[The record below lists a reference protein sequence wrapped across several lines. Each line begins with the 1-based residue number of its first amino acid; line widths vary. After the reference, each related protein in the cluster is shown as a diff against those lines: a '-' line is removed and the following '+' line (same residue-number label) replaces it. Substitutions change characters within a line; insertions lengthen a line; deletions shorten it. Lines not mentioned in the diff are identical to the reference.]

1 MTRAFNRRP
10 HAGFLLRA
18 GLAAGAALTLALAA
32 GGAAHASTVT
42 DAKGDILPTFDA
54 KGSKTTDNFA
64 DLDVVSAAVTF
75 NSNDVFLTAQMAG
88 AIGSTENGFYVWG
101 VNTGTGTE
109 FFQTLTPALGKGV
122 AFDTFIILNPN
133 GTGSVN
139 YFSGEPSEGLGAGS
153 VTINGNT
160 ISAVI
165 PRDLLESTG
174 FDISQYGFN
183 IWPRTNGFANTDIAD
198 FAPDARNFEGT
209 AVPEPATWAF
219 LIAGFGL
226 VGSAMRRRRNL
237 QAA

>member
-1 MTRAFNRRP
+1 MTAAVSTR
-10 HAGFLLRA
+10 LRA
-18 GLAAGAALTLALAA
+18 GFAFRAGAAAVAALVLAFAA
-32 GGAAHASTVT
+32 SDAAHATTVS
-42 DAKGDILPTFDA
+42 DAKGDLLPTFDA
-54 KGSKTTDNFA
+54 KGSHTSDNFA
-64 DLDVVSAAVTF
+64 DLDVVSATVTF

-88 AIGSTENGFYVWG
+88 AIGSTDNGFYVWG

-109 FFQTLTPALGKGV
+109 FFQSLTPALGKGI

-139 YFSGEPSEGLGAGS
+139 YFSGEPTEGLSAGS
-153 VTINGNT
+153 ITISGNT

-183 IWPRTNGFANTDIAD
+183 IWPRTNGFGNTDIAD
-198 FAPDARNFEGT
+198 FAPDARNFEGS